1 MLDWIMTAN
10 GWFAFATLFAM
21 EVVLG
26 IDNIVFI
33 SILSGRLPQN
43 QQAAARYIGLALALV
58 MRIALLF
65 TIAWIAGLVEPLFE
79 AAGRAWSGRDLIMV
93 AGGLFLIAKATL
105 EIHYLVEGRHEEPK
119 LAAAGFLVV
128 TAQIV
133 AIDAVF
139 SLDSILT
146 AIGLT
151 KDVGIMIAAVVAS
164 MAVMVAAAG
173 PLSAFVNKHP
183 TTRMLALAFLVM
195 IGTMLVAD
203 GFGVHVPHTYVYAAM
218 AFAVAVEALNLAM
231 KRKSR
236 PTGA

>member
-164 MAVMVAAAG
+164 MAVLVAAAG